1 MLHLVVLLYES
12 ILISLYLHPILSLF
26 IIIHSSIYNLVI
38 FNALRPRVVRLAH
51 WGIADLGI
59 CPKSIILHKS
69 EDANGS
75 QDFAVLQI
83 PSFSIALLNAIYE
96 MTTHKQQKLES
107 NIYS

>member
-38 FNALRPRVVRLAH
+38 FNTLRPRVVRLAH

-59 CPKSIILHKS
+59 CPKSIILHKN

-83 PSFSIALLNAIYE
+83 PSFSIALLNAINE
-96 MTTHKQQKLES
+96 MTTHKEQKLES

>member
-1 MLHLVVLLYES
+1 MLHWVVLLYES

-26 IIIHSSIYNLVI
+26 IIIHSSIYNF
-38 FNALRPRVVRLAH
+38 FNTLRPRVVRLAH
-51 WGIADLGI
+51 WSIADLGI

-83 PSFSIALLNAIYE
+83 PSFSIAPLNAISE

>member
-1 MLHLVVLLYES
+1 MSDWPIEALQILGYVQKVYLV
-12 ILISLYLHPILSLF
+12 
-26 IIIHSSIYNLVI
+26 
-38 FNALRPRVVRLAH
+38 
-51 WGIADLGI
+51 
-59 CPKSIILHKS
+59 ILHKS

-83 PSFSIALLNAIYE
+83 PSFSIALLNAINE

>member
-1 MLHLVVLLYES
+1 MLHWVVLLYES
-12 ILISLYLHPILSLF
+12 ILISLYLHPILSHF
-26 IIIHSSIYNLVI
+26 IIIHSSIYNF
-38 FNALRPRVVRLAH
+38 FNTLRPRVVRLAH

-83 PSFSIALLNAIYE
+83 PSFSIALLNAINE

>member
-1 MLHLVVLLYES
+1 M
-12 ILISLYLHPILSLF
+12 
-26 IIIHSSIYNLVI
+26 
-38 FNALRPRVVRLAH
+38 RPRVVRLAH

-83 PSFSIALLNAIYE
+83 PSFSIAPLNAI
-96 MTTHKQQKLES
+96 THKQQKLES